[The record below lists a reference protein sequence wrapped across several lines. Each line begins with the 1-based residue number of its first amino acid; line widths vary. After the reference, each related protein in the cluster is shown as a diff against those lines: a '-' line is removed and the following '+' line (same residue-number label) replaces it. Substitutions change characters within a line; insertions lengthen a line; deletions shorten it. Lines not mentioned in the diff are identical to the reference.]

1 MQDVDLNYIAVVVA
15 ALVPM
20 VLGAVWYTP
29 VLFGRQWLAASGRTE
44 EEVAEGP
51 GIGYVLA
58 AVAALV
64 ISYALAR
71 VVRWA
76 EVDDLWNGALVGLL
90 AWLGF
95 VATTSAVNTFFAGRP
110 RTLYLID
117 SGYYL
122 VSFLVMGAIHG
133 VWD

>member
-1 MQDVDLNYIAVVVA
+1 MQDVDLNYFAVVVA

-29 VLFGRQWLAASGRTE
+29 VLFGRQWLAASG
-44 EEVAEGP
+44 
-51 GIGYVLA
+51 
-58 AVAALV
+58 
-64 ISYALAR
+64 
-71 VVRWA
+71 
-76 EVDDLWNGALVGLL
+76 
-90 AWLGF
+90 
-95 VATTSAVNTFFAGRP
+95 NTFFVGRP